1 MINIISQKKIFG
13 KHYLSSLNIR
23 YKQTPSIWK
32 RAFSPSHF
40 RPNQSKNLIPGKK
53 VTFLKKIIIKGKN
66 EKFLPYYKVL
76 QKQPLKPLYAVIE
89 RL

>member
-1 MINIISQKKIFG
+1 MEKS
-13 KHYLSSLNIR
+13 
-23 YKQTPSIWK
+23 
-32 RAFSPSHF
+32 FSPF
-40 RPNQSKNLIPGKK
+40 PLQTQSKQELDSRKK
-53 VTFLKKIIIKGKN
+53 SYFFEKKIIIKGKN